1 MSIDRALGVA
11 GVAAALPGLVQ
22 IAIELTGKVSELYK
36 DFRDSTKQ
44 IDLQQSVLLIQL
56 IQIEADLYFV
66 KTRSQ
71 DFTVPIQESLVDIIR
86 ELVKSYRDVSEVFSF
101 ARGPDLKVRPGAWAL
116 KVKSGVEA
124 LVQDIEIWQ
133 RRFMELIQLLHFTGF
148 GFRDVAPLS
157 VDTISRDLPASRAQI
172 LGANL
177 TKAMDNVKSKSNKLL
192 LQSLPV
198 PDDQLCDV
206 PLSRL
211 RAPEANAPRNDFV
224 VEYRR
229 YTRTDDIEYLNSIV
243 QYSAEILAA
252 ADPCTMHVLCCE
264 GYVHRPNLR
273 QFQTILKFPPGL
285 GSPRTLRDLL
295 LDPDPQIEPS
305 ITSRIQL
312 CKKIATAALYTH
324 TASLVH
330 KAIQPEAILIL
341 KKIDSVGSLQGEGSN
356 SLKTTPLGI
365 PFLTGFGQARQET
378 PDTYSSLRENTDW
391 EQDLYSHPSRQGRP
405 TTKYTMAHDIYS
417 IGVILLEIGL
427 WRSFVVWNGFNDFT
441 IDEGVL
447 SGGKAIFKRMKERKP
462 KAGEELKK
470 LYENL
475 AAQELPNVMGERFCE
490 VVLRCL
496 GAVEG
501 GLAEAVPKR
510 GRVGAD
516 VTITAN
522 ERQEEEIVGLGYIQS
537 VLESLDNIKV

>member
-1 MSIDRALGVA
+1 M
-11 GVAAALPGLVQ
+11 
-22 IAIELTGKVSELYK
+22 
-36 DFRDSTKQ
+36 
-44 IDLQQSVLLIQL
+44 

-71 DFTVPIQESLVDIIR
+71 DFTVLIQESLVDVIR
-86 ELVKSYRDVSEVFSF
+86 QLVKSYRDVSEVFSF

-116 KVKSGVEA
+116 KVKSAVEV
-124 LVQDIEIWQ
+124 LVLEMEIWQ
-133 RRFMELIQLLHFTGF
+133 RRFMELIQLLHCTGF
-148 GFRDVAPLS
+148 GFREAAPLS
-157 VDTISRDLPASRAQI
+157 VEIIPRALPASRAQS

-177 TKAMDNVKSKSNKLL
+177 TKAMDNIKSKNDKLL

-198 PDDQLCDV
+198 PEDQLCDV
-206 PLSRL
+206 PMSRL
-211 RAPEANAPRNDFV
+211 RAPDGNAPRNDFV

-229 YTRTDDIEYLNSIV
+229 YTRIDDVEYLNAIV
-243 QYSAEILAA
+243 HYSAEILAA

-285 GSPRTLRDLL
+285 GSPRTLRDQL
-295 LDPDPQIEPS
+295 LDPDPQTEPS
-305 ITSRIQL
+305 TTSRVQL
-312 CKKIATAALYTH
+312 CKQIATAALYTH

-330 KAIQPEAILIL
+330 KAIQPEAILL
-341 KKIDSVGSLQGEGSN
+341 LEKMDQDVSRQEKASK
-356 SLKTTPLGI
+356 SLKAAPLGI

-391 EQDLYSHPSRQGRP
+391 EQDLYSHPSRQGQP

-427 WRSFVVWNGFNDFT
+427 WRSFVVWNGFNDFVV
-441 IDEGVL
+441 DEAVL
-447 SGGKAIFKRMKERKP
+447 GGGKAILKSMKERKP
-462 KAGEELKK
+462 KAREELKN
-470 LYENL
+470 LYEGL

-501 GLAEAVPKR
+501 GLVEAVPKT
-510 GRVGAD
+510 GQIETD
-516 VTITAN
+516 MTIVVN
-522 ERQEEEIVGLGYIQS
+522 EGQKEEQCGLGYIQG
-537 VLESLDNIKV
+537 VLESLDNIKI